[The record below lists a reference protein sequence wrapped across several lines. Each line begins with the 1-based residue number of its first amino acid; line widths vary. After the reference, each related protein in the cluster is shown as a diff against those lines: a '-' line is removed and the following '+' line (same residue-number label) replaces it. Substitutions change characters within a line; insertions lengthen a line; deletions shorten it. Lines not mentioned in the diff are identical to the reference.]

1 MAVTQ
6 ILAAL
11 IGLYFICGGI
21 AILRDRKVMSGM
33 MQSLIEQPLLGYFGG
48 VIAFAIGGTIL
59 AVHSLW
65 TGWLA
70 GFVTLVGWVA
80 LAEGVL
86 LIAAREP
93 FLRVL
98 SKLKLENRFGTAMSL
113 GIIALGGVLLVT
125 SLL

>member
-1 MAVTQ
+1 MAVTN

-21 AILRDRKVMSGM
+21 AILRDRKVMAGM
-33 MQSLIEQPLLGYFGG
+33 MQSLADQPMLSYISG
-48 VIAFAIGGTIL
+48 VMAFAIGGTIL

-93 FLRVL
+93 FLRFV
-98 SKLKLENRFGTAMSL
+98 SKLKLDNRFGTVLSL
-113 GIIALGGVLLVT
+113 GIIALGGVLVAA

>member
-1 MAVTQ
+1 MAVTN

-33 MQSLIEQPLLGYFGG
+33 MQALADQPLLSYFGG
-48 VIAFAIGGTIL
+48 VMAFAIGGTIL

-93 FLRVL
+93 FLKIV
-98 SKLKLENRFGTAMSL
+98 SKLKLENRFGTVMSL
-113 GIIALGGVLLVT
+113 GIIALGGVLLVA

>member
-1 MAVTQ
+1 MAVTN

-21 AILRDRKVMSGM
+21 AMLNDRKALSGA
-33 MQSLIEQPLLGYFGG
+33 MQLLADQPMLSYLGG
-48 VIAFAIGGTIL
+48 VMAFAIGGTIL

-93 FLRVL
+93 FLRFV
-98 SKLKLENRFGTAMSL
+98 SKLKLENRFGTIMSL
-113 GIIALGGVLLVT
+113 GIIALGGVLLVA

>member
-1 MAVTQ
+1 MAVTN

-21 AILRDRKVMSGM
+21 AILRDRKVMAGM
-33 MQSLIEQPLLGYFGG
+33 MQSLIEQPLLSYFGG

-93 FLRVL
+93 FLRFV
-98 SKLKLENRFGTAMSL
+98 SKLKLDNRFGTVLSL
-113 GIIALGGVLLVT
+113 GIIVLGGVLVVA

>member
-1 MAVTQ
+1 MAVTN

-21 AILRDRKVMSGM
+21 AILRDRKVMAGM
-33 MQSLIEQPLLGYFGG
+33 MQSLADQPMLSYISG
-48 VIAFAIGGTIL
+48 VMAFAIGGTIL

-93 FLRVL
+93 FLRFV
-98 SKLKLENRFGTAMSL
+98 SKLKLDNRFGTVLSL
-113 GIIALGGVLLVT
+113 GIIALGGVLVVA

>member
-1 MAVTQ
+1 MPVTQ

-21 AILRDRKVMSGM
+21 AILNDRKVMTGM
-33 MQSLIEQPLLGYFGG
+33 MQSLAEQPLLGYLGG
-48 VIAFAIGGTIL
+48 VLAFAIGGTIL

-70 GFVTLVGWVA
+70 SFVTLVGWVA

-86 LIAAREP
+86 LIAARER
-93 FLRVL
+93 FLSIV
-98 SKLKLENRFGTAMSL
+98 SKVNLDGRFGTIMSFA
-113 GIIALGGVLLVT
+113 IIGLGGVLLAA

>member
-1 MAVTQ
+1 MAVTN

-21 AILRDRKVMSGM
+21 AILRDRKVMAGM
-33 MQSLIEQPLLGYFGG
+33 MQSLADQPMLSYISG
-48 VIAFAIGGTIL
+48 VMAFAIGGTIL

-93 FLRVL
+93 FLRLV
-98 SKLKLENRFGTAMSL
+98 SKLKLDNRFGTVLSL
-113 GIIALGGVLLVT
+113 GIIALGGVLVVA

>member
-21 AILRDRKVMSGM
+21 AIMRDRKVMAGM
-33 MQSLIEQPLLGYFGG
+33 MQSLIDQPMLGYLGG
-48 VIAFAIGGTIL
+48 VMAFAIGGTIL

-80 LAEGVL
+80 LAEGAV

-93 FLRVL
+93 FLKVV
-98 SKLKLENRFGTAMSL
+98 SKLNLDNRFGTILSL
-113 GIIALGGVLLVT
+113 GIIALGGVLLAA

>member
-1 MAVTQ
+1 MAATN

-21 AILRDRKVMSGM
+21 AIFSDRKVMAGM
-33 MQSLIEQPLLGYFGG
+33 MQSLNEQPMLAYLGG
-48 VIAFAIGGTIL
+48 VMAFAIGGTIL

-86 LIAAREP
+86 LIAARER
-93 FLRVL
+93 FLSIV
-98 SKLKLENRFGTAMSL
+98 SKLNVDNRFGTVLSL
-113 GIIALGGVLLVT
+113 GIIALGGVLLAA

>member
-1 MAVTQ
+1 MAVTN

-21 AILRDRKVMSGM
+21 AILSDRKAMAGM
-33 MQSLIEQPLLGYFGG
+33 MQSLSDQPVLGYLGG
-48 VIAFAIGGTIL
+48 VMAFAIGGTIL

-70 GFVTLVGWVA
+70 SFVTLVGWVA

-86 LIAAREP
+86 LIAARER
-93 FLRVL
+93 FLKIV
-98 SKLKLENRFGTAMSL
+98 SKVNLDNSFGTVMSL
-113 GIIALGGVLLVT
+113 GIIALGGALLIT
-125 SLL
+125 SLW

>member
-1 MAVTQ
+1 MAVTN

-11 IGLYFICGGI
+11 IGLYFVCGGI
-21 AILRDRKVMSGM
+21 AMITDRKVMSTM
-33 MQSLIEQPLLGYFGG
+33 MQSLIDQPVLGYLGG
-48 VIAFAIGGTIL
+48 LMAFAIGGTIL

-80 LAEGVL
+80 LIEGVL
-86 LIAAREP
+86 MIVARER
-93 FLRVL
+93 FLMLV
-98 SKLKLENRFGTAMSL
+98 SKLNLENRFGTVLSL
-113 GIIALGGVLLVT
+113 GVIVLGAVLMAA

>member
-1 MAVTQ
+1 MAVTN

-21 AILRDRKVMSGM
+21 AILCDRKVISGM
-33 MQSLIEQPLLGYFGG
+33 MQSLADQPLLSYFGG
-48 VIAFAIGGTIL
+48 VMAFAIGGTIL

-86 LIAAREP
+86 LIAARDP
-93 FLRVL
+93 FLRLV
-98 SKLKLENRFGTAMSL
+98 SKLKLENRFGTFMGL
-113 GIIALGGVLLVT
+113 GIIALGGVLLVA

>member
-21 AILRDRKVMSGM
+21 AILRDRKVMAGM
-33 MQSLIEQPLLGYFGG
+33 MESLIDQPVLGYLGG
-48 VIAFAIGGTIL
+48 VMAFAIGGTIL

-93 FLRVL
+93 FLRIV
-98 SKLKLENRFGTAMSL
+98 SKLKLDNRFGTILSL
-113 GIIALGGVLLVT
+113 GIIALGGVLLAA

>member
-21 AILRDRKVMSGM
+21 AILRDRKVMAGM
-33 MQSLIEQPLLGYFGG
+33 VLSLIDQPMMAYLGG
-48 VIAFAIGGTIL
+48 VMAFAIGGTIL

-80 LAEGVL
+80 LAEGAL

-93 FLRVL
+93 FLKVV
-98 SKLKLENRFGTAMSL
+98 SKVNLDNWFGTVMSL
-113 GIIALGGVLLVT
+113 GIMALGAVLLTASV
-125 SLL
+125 L

>member
-1 MAVTQ
+1 MPITQ

-21 AILRDRKVMSGM
+21 AILNDRKAMSGM
-33 MQSLIEQPLLGYFGG
+33 MQSLADQPLLGYLGG
-48 VIAFAIGGTIL
+48 IMAFAIGGTIL

-93 FLRVL
+93 FLRVV
-98 SKLKLENRFGTAMSL
+98 SKLKLDNRFGTVLSL
-113 GIIALGGVLLVT
+113 GIIALGGVLLVV
-125 SLL
+125 SVL

>member
-1 MAVTQ
+1 MAVTN

-21 AILRDRKVMSGM
+21 AILRDRKVMAGM
-33 MQSLIEQPLLGYFGG
+33 MQSLADQPMLSYISG
-48 VIAFAIGGTIL
+48 VMAFAIGGTIL

-93 FLRVL
+93 FLRFV
-98 SKLKLENRFGTAMSL
+98 SKLKLDNRFGTVLSL
-113 GIIALGGVLLVT
+113 GIIVLGGVLVVA

>member
-1 MAVTQ
+1 MAVTN

-21 AILRDRKVMSGM
+21 AILCDRKVISGM
-33 MQSLIEQPLLGYFGG
+33 MQSLADQPLLSYFGG
-48 VIAFAIGGTIL
+48 VMAFAIGGTIL

-86 LIAAREP
+86 LIAARDP
-93 FLRVL
+93 FLRLV
-98 SKLKLENRFGTAMSL
+98 SKLKLENRFGTFIGL
-113 GIIALGGVLLVT
+113 GIIALGGVLLVA

>member
-1 MAVTQ
+1 MAVTN

-21 AILRDRKVMSGM
+21 AMLNDRKAMAGM
-33 MQSLIEQPLLGYFGG
+33 MQSLADQPVLGYLGG
-48 VIAFAIGGTIL
+48 VMAFAIGGTIL

-86 LIAAREP
+86 LIAARER
-93 FLRVL
+93 FLKIV
-98 SKLKLENRFGTAMSL
+98 SKLKLDNRFGTVLSL
-113 GIIALGGVLLVT
+113 GIIALGGVLVAA